1 MKKLFALV
9 AMFAACVVA
18 QAAQAEEKCLAV
30 GESVAPF
37 YVTDVTGPAAG
48 EKLCYRCRYG
58 SKPTVSVF
66 ARKLTPEVAALT
78 KGIDGVVGE
87 NQSKKM
93 AAFVVLLTDKPE
105 ESEAGLKA
113 VAKDQEIKHTPLTTF
128 DGVAGPDEY
137 KIAQDSEV
145 TVVMWVGGKV
155 AATKSFK
162 AGELNADGIAASVK
176 DTAKILN

>member
-9 AMFAACVVA
+9 AMFAVCAVA
-18 QAAQAEEKCLAV
+18 HAAEKGLAV

-37 YVTDVTGPAAG
+37 YVTDVTGPSAG

-66 ARKLTPEVAALT
+66 ARKMTPEVAALT

-93 AAFVVLLTDKPE
+93 SAFVVLMTDKPE
-105 ESEAGLKA
+105 ESEASLKT
-113 VAKDQEIKHTPLTTF
+113 VAKDQGIKHTPLTTF
-128 DGVAGPDEY
+128 DGVAGPEEY
-137 KIAQDSEV
+137 KLAQDSEV

-155 AATKSFK
+155 AVTKSFK
-162 AGELNADGIAASVK
+162 AGELNADGVAASVK

>member
-9 AMFAACVVA
+9 AMFAACAVA
-18 QAAQAEEKCLAV
+18 QAAEKGLAV
-30 GESVAPF
+30 GEGVAPF
-37 YVTDVTGPAAG
+37 YVTDVTGPSAG

-66 ARKLTPEVAALT
+66 ARKMTPEVAALT

-87 NQSKKM
+87 NADKKM
-93 AAFVVLLTDKPE
+93 AAFVVLMTDKPE
-105 ESEAGLKA
+105 ESEAALKT
-113 VAKDQEIKHTPLTTF
+113 VAKDQGIKHTPLTTF
-128 DGVAGPDEY
+128 DGVAGPEEY
-137 KIAQDSEV
+137 KLASDSEV

-155 AATKSFK
+155 ASSTSYK
-162 AGELNADGIAASVK
+162 AGELTKDAVAASLK